1 MLNRLSELF
10 FATAVLCIT
19 VAIGANAS
27 ETPTQMAKDA
37 ALELRAAAATLK
49 TAKKSADRVAA
60 LSQTVRAYENGL
72 QAVRKSLRAVTIR
85 EQVLMLDLSNQREQ
99 ISKLLGVLQTMER
112 ASTPMLMIHPSGP
125 IGTARSGMIMSEIA
139 PMLQLRAED
148 LRKQVEELSGLNAL
162 QKVAESELEI
172 GLAGAKDARVALAG
186 AISSRTEL
194 PLRFTADPVHTQILA
209 DNSKTL
215 DFFANGLTDIP
226 LDDDQEEQY
235 SFISAKGNI
244 PLPTEGALL
253 RAFNEAD
260 AAGIKRPGIV
270 VTARPLSLV
279 TSPTPATIR
288 FAGAFLD
295 YGNVIILEPES
306 GFLIVIAG
314 LDQIYGAYGQVVNTG
329 DPIGLL
335 GGKQPKAQDFLIE
348 ASEGGGTLDQESLY
362 IEIRNNGKPVNPTD
376 WFALSNI

>member
-1 MLNRLSELF
+1 LLNRFSELF

-27 ETPTQMAKDA
+27 ETPMQMAKDA
-37 ALELRAAAATLK
+37 ALELKAAAATLK

-72 QAVRKSLRAVTIR
+72 QAVRKSLRAATIR
-85 EQVLMLDLSNQREQ
+85 EQVLKLELTNQRGQ

-112 ASTPMLMIHPSGP
+112 VSTPMLMIHPSGP
-125 IGTARSGMIMSEIA
+125 LGTARSGMIMSEIT

-162 QKVAESELEI
+162 QKDAEAELEI

-194 PLRFTADPVHTQILA
+194 PLRFMADPVRTQILA

-226 LDDDQEEQY
+226 LDSDQEEQF
-235 SFISAKGNI
+235 SFISAKGKI
-244 PLPTEGALL
+244 PPPTEGAIL

-279 TSPTPATIR
+279 TAPTPATIR

-295 YGNVIILEPES
+295 YGKVVILEPEP

-314 LDQIYGAYGQVVNTG
+314 LDQIYGTYGQVVNTG

-348 ASEGGGTLDQESLY
+348 ASEGGGTIDQESLY